1 MKTSIF
7 RKPALHQHFHSF
19 TGWVFVAALALFARY
34 TSPPPPL
41 LTEMDACLDIM
52 PIDPSVCPAECNLV
66 NYGDFEDFT
75 TGQNAY
81 YTGFVAPFN
90 SQVIVANGYTVN
102 TVDILSD
109 NSNQYLRMISS
120 SGGYQ
125 ENALLPLCSAIDPG
139 CSFTVEFK
147 ACASTNPAGAQQL
160 TVGVWALTQ
169 LPANLEM
176 PANLPCNGTLLDN
189 QNNVIGTCL
198 GVVNVPV
205 NCSSGNVTFPVNPF
219 SLSGSYSG
227 SVTHIWIKE
236 IQVNQEFSTNVY
248 LDDISVTKDCENQIT
263 VDPNVTSACPGGQ
276 VAVDFEVCNSGS
288 QSTPATV
295 TLTPDLSGISGVTL
309 SAYNPEFPGGTA
321 TINNLAAGECTTVSL
336 YLDLA
341 SSLPGGTP
349 ISFPVAIQPNGAC
362 IKSSSVQVDF
372 TVENCDSLGC
382 DCPAGSLVIGTPGTE
397 TLLSDLVALGLLPAN
412 PTVVTNFNLTVQ
424 GTLVMDA
431 DMISGSD
438 NEYRFGVGSDIC
450 MLDGAEI
457 KVPSG
462 NTLRIHDTHIRGCLK
477 RWKSIT
483 VETGATLIFSTDG
496 GGLVEDAQYAVFP
509 QSKAEVSIQRTEFN
523 KNYISLYFNDP
534 FGEFNLE
541 PFFGNTMQCTAP
553 LKPHYDPNDPN
564 DGTWSYAGIYTIGQD
579 ILDIVSF
586 GAYSTNYFV
595 NLRNGIITIGAH
607 LTVRGAQFIDILD
620 MNEYGFLEGYGIW
633 AQAVNGSRRL
643 TVQGFG
649 ETGTPSFQNCTN
661 GILSWGM
668 AVDGIRNNNMLQ
680 MGFGVRSLFARDQ
693 LTIFDNAVEASRMGI
708 GTVGMHPMTQML
720 VFSNNLDLTASG
732 ARGIQMT
739 GGGTTPAGGFTFS
752 ANGNNLNLYEPGQQ
766 GIGVLTL
773 NQALIRNNTVQA
785 FGNGTSMTGLNLQGS
800 HDNILQC
807 NDITGLDPTSGTA
820 VRAWDAENTAWRC
833 NKIGNT
839 ENGVYVLMGGHSPD
853 NFIGT
858 SIGNHTW
865 GLRIDGN
872 PTNPGVLGQQH
883 HTGNRWIGSYTG
895 AGARH
900 ESNNQFVVSDSRF
913 TVHTTTP
920 PYHPPSVG
928 VEPGVQQ
935 TDFFTFQPGTPNTF
949 CLDFNAC
956 PVDEFSGEDPQIHD
970 IDLDI
975 AGGTTGSPES
985 RYLAE
990 RYLYRKLLRNPQLVQ
1005 AGSVLDSFYNQKSN
1019 EPVGMLVQ
1027 MEQAL
1032 AALFVPAPAD
1042 SAALAANDAAIADSL
1057 AQVMLLDSLI
1067 AQSSG
1072 QDSLDLLDQRLAT
1085 LQALDSLTQV
1095 QDSLLDL
1102 IQTARTVEAAQL
1114 AAQNAA
1120 IPASYLFEV
1129 NEQTVND
1136 IFLNTIA
1143 SGVYS
1148 FDSLQQTTLE
1158 TIAYQCPL
1166 MGGTAVF
1173 RARGLLSLVDD
1184 YDFGDDVVNCQEV
1197 GNRSADGSSA
1207 NEMEEGSLLI
1217 YPNPA
1222 STVINVI
1229 LPKGSNGDYSRLQLL
1244 DVSGMVVREVQTPE
1258 QTSLRM
1264 DVSELPRGVYL
1275 CKVHQLNGPP
1285 LIAKFVL
1292 IK

>member
-1 MKTSIF
+1 MEECFDT
-7 RKPALHQHFHSF
+7 
-19 TGWVFVAALALFARY
+19 V
-34 TSPPPPL
+34 
-41 LTEMDACLDIM
+41 
-52 PIDPSVCPAECNLV
+52 PIDPTVCTSECNLV
-66 NYGDFEDFT
+66 NFGDFEGFT
-75 TGQNAY
+75 
-81 YTGFVAPFN
+81 P
-90 SQVIVANGYTVN
+90 SLNGYYPAFVSPYNQQIILSGSATEN
-102 TVDILSD
+102 TVDILSG
-109 NSNQYLRMISS
+109 NNNQYLRFIASTQGS
-120 SGGYQ
+120 PENVLVPICRPVHPCTFAIGGDKS
-125 ENALLPLCSAIDPG
+125 CG
-139 CSFTVEFK
+139 CSLTVAFK
-147 ACASTNPAGAQQL
+147 ACANANDPQIQQIPLAIYGL
-160 TVGVWALTQ
+160 TSLPNGLQ
-169 LPANLEM
+169 LPANV
-176 PANLPCNGTLLDN
+176 PCDEILYDN
-189 QNNVIGTCL
+189 SNTPIGLCL
-198 GVVNVPV
+198 GQINVPTS
-205 NCSSGNVTFPVNPF
+205 CPQGNVVFPNDPI
-219 SLSGSYSG
+219 SLSGTINVPINY
-227 SVTHIWIKE
+227 IWIQNLNE
-236 IQVNQEFSTNVY
+236 GTAYSANVY
-248 LDDISVTKDCENQIT
+248 LDDLSVIADCTQNT
-263 VDPNVTSACPGGQ
+263 SVDADITSACPGDIAI
-276 VAVDFEVCNSGS
+276 VNYTVCNIAVAANSID
-288 QSTPATV
+288 V
-295 TLTPDLSGISGVTL
+295 TLKPDLTNSPGLTL
-309 SAYNPEFPGGTA
+309 FSYNPDFPGG
-321 TINNLAAGECTTVSL
+321 IGIVEDLAPGECVNLTL
-336 YLDLA
+336 YLQIDTKVNPNSNLSFSTFAIA
-341 SSLPGGTP
+341 SDNCGHQYQ
-349 ISFPVAIQPNGAC
+349 FNREFF
-362 IKSSSVQVDF
+362 F
-372 TVENCDSLGC
+372 TVDDCSSMGCNCPS
-382 DCPAGSLVIGTPGTE
+382 GSIVIGTPGQE
-397 TLLSDLVALGLLPAN
+397 TPISGLIPGTLPAM
-412 PTVVTNFNLTVQ
+412 PTSPLNLTIQ
-424 GTLVMDA
+424 GTLVIDVA
-431 DMISGSD
+431 SYDFPEGSK
-438 NEYRFGVGSDIC
+438 IC
-450 MLDGAEI
+450 MTPGAEI
-457 KVPSG
+457 KVG
-462 NTLRIHDTHIRGCLK
+462 MMNQLNIKQTHVRGCEE

-483 VETGATLIFSTDG
+483 VELDG
-496 GGLVEDAQYAVFP
+496 KLTISRSIIEDGQYAVHPLPRAKIELSGNAF
-509 QSKAEVSIQRTEFN
+509 RR
-523 KNYISLYFNDP
+523 NYISLYYNDP
-534 FGEFNLE
+534 SG
-541 PFFGNTMQCTAP
+541 FFFLDQYSGNRVDGYLP

-649 ETGTPSFQNCTN
+649 ETGTPSFQNCTI
-661 GILSWGM
+661 GILSCGM

-680 MGFGVRSLFARDQ
+680 MGIGVRSLFARNRMNVFSNS
-693 LTIFDNAVEASRMGI
+693 IEANILGI
-708 GTVGMHPMTQML
+708 GTSGINPMTLMN
-720 VFSNNLDLTASG
+720 VSGNTVDLIASG
-732 ARGIQMT
+732 AIGIQMT
-739 GGGTTPAGGFTFS
+739 GEGTTPAAGFIFGS
-752 ANGNNLNLYEPGQQ
+752 NSNQVNLHEPDQQ

-773 NQALIRNNTVQA
+773 NQVRIRNNTVQA

-883 HTGNRWIGSYTG
+883 HTGNRWIGNYTG

-900 ESNNQFVVSDSRF
+900 ESNVSTEVQKSKF

-920 PYHPPSVG
+920 PYHPPSVS
-928 VEPGVQQ
+928 VEPGVLQ
-935 TDFFTFQPGTPNTF
+935 THFFDPESGTPNTF
-949 CLDFNAC
+949 CLSLNAC
-956 PVDEFSGEDPQIHD
+956 PVDEFTGEDPQIHD

-1042 SAALAANDAAIADSL
+1042 SAELAANDAAIADSL

-1148 FDSLQQTTLE
+1148 FDSLQQATLE

-1166 MGGTAVF
+1166 TGGTAVF
-1173 RARGLLSLVDD
+1173 RARGLLSLVGD

-1197 GNRSADGSSA
+1197 RNRSADGSSA
-1207 NEMEEGSLLI
+1207 NEMEESSLLI

-1222 STVINVI
+1222 STEITVV
-1229 LPKGSNGDYSRLQLL
+1229 LPNGSNGDYSRLQLL

-1264 DVSELPRGVYL
+1264 DVSELPRGIYL
-1275 CKVHQLNGPP
+1275 CKVHRRNVPP

-1292 IK
+1292 LK